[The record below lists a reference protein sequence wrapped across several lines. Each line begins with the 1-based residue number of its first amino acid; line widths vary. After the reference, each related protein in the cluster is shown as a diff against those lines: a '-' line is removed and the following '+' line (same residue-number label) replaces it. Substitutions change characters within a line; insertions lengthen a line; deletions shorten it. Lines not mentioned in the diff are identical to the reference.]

1 MIENTTILFI
11 KNTLENTGEVSDF
24 LQEAGYSILSI
35 ETSKLFISN
44 LENTSP
50 DLMLYDLDNCEN
62 DLGIFKDYRFSIK
75 KNIPIVFIFSNDNAK
90 KFIREIQSEW
100 IDILE
105 KPINFNELLSRIR
118 IQLELKLL
126 RGRLSSID
134 INFETTSNEKRIEL
148 EKVNSLLRASD
159 ERWQFALEGSGDGVW
174 DWNLAT
180 NEVYFSKRW
189 KEMLGY
195 TDKDMWDTYEEWTKH
210 IHPEDVGWVTDSI
223 QLHLYGDTPGYKS
236 EHRVICKDGSYIWV
250 LSQGKVI
257 TNDEGKPSRMV
268 GTHTDISQR
277 KENEKNLQKAK
288 NEAEVANR
296 LKSEF
301 LANMSHE
308 IRTPINAILG
318 FSEILKDKLADN
330 ADILEYL
337 LGIQK
342 SGKNLINLI
351 NDILDIAKIEA
362 GRLEFTYSPVN
373 MLNVIGDIKQIFSI
387 QTARK
392 NLKLIVNLDSN
403 LPETIL
409 LDDLRLRQI
418 LFNLIGNSLKFT
430 EKGGVTINVHC
441 SKNVPDSKYINLY
454 LEVSD
459 TGIGIPEKEIITVFE
474 PFKQTHGQNASIY
487 GGTGLGLSIVKRLVE
502 MMNGSISLE
511 SQVGKGTKFTISL
524 PNIELANNSISQ
536 KNDALFINRNTKFK
550 KSKVLLVE
558 DIESN
563 RKVIEGYLQDS
574 NLQIF
579 EAYNGRIALEMLNE
593 QNFDL
598 ILMDIQMPELD
609 GASAS
614 IQIKQNEKHKEIP
627 IIVITAY
634 ASKND
639 AIEFQTFAE
648 GYLSKPMT
656 KTTLIKEIAKFI
668 PLEEYNENDTKK
680 DIPEDFFA
688 LAQNLIAENKIPIE
702 FIDKFILWYK
712 NSEIARKSLNTNKLK
727 ICFLEL
733 KSLSTEYDLEIF
745 NEFSDLQIKLIN
757 TFAISE
763 ISIQLSKLD
772 EVYAQL

>member
-1 MIENTTILFI
+1 
-11 KNTLENTGEVSDF
+11 
-24 LQEAGYSILSI
+24 
-35 ETSKLFISN
+35 
-44 LENTSP
+44 
-50 DLMLYDLDNCEN
+50 
-62 DLGIFKDYRFSIK
+62 
-75 KNIPIVFIFSNDNAK
+75 
-90 KFIREIQSEW
+90 
-100 IDILE
+100 
-105 KPINFNELLSRIR
+105 
-118 IQLELKLL
+118 
-126 RGRLSSID
+126 
-134 INFETTSNEKRIEL
+134 
-148 EKVNSLLRASD
+148 
-159 ERWQFALEGSGDGVW
+159 
-174 DWNLAT
+174 
-180 NEVYFSKRW
+180 
-189 KEMLGY
+189 
-195 TDKDMWDTYEEWTKH
+195 
-210 IHPEDVGWVTDSI
+210 
-223 QLHLYGDTPGYKS
+223 
-236 EHRVICKDGSYIWV
+236 
-250 LSQGKVI
+250 
-257 TNDEGKPSRMV
+257 MV

-536 KNDALFINRNTKFK
+536 KNDALFISRNTKFK